1 MQGSDPA
8 SFLIEY
14 GSGVVAGSVA
24 YDTMRVG
31 EPVITVQNQGIG
43 LADATT
49 DAFIAASC
57 DGLFVCPSTPHHCIM
72 HLFSW
77 FSSCKDTS
85 PEVSV
90 PRQSPSQRLLR
101 QVTAELEDV
110 SVTS

>member
-57 DGLFVCPSTPHHCIM
+57 DGLFVCPSTP
-72 HLFSW
+72 
-77 FSSCKDTS
+77 S
-85 PEVSV
+85 PLHYASLPLVL
-90 PRQSPSQRLLR
+90 QLQRY
-101 QVTAELEDV
+101 
-110 SVTS
+110 